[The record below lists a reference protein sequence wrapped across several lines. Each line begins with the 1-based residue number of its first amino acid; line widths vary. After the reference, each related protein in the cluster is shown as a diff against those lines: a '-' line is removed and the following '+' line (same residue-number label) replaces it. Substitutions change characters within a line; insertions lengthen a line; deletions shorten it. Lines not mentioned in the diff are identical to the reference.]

1 MQISKK
7 RNFSFQFSTVF
18 LKYTSKFEKFQKK
31 KKYDPHSL
39 FSSENTDCEQRS

>member
-31 KKYDPHSL
+31 KYDPHSL
-39 FSSENTDCEQRS
+39 FSSENTDREQRS